1 MLEYEGW
8 WRGYIL
14 SKVISLT
21 WKLDPAD
28 IGLPLIIVHAV
39 WGKLSSVYIRIVYCM
54 TTMCMYILKL
64 IITHYNIYVLYIHT
78 VERQSC
84 NYSPSGLVVMF
95 TLYLNI
101 ESPTVHVS

>member
-14 SKVISLT
+14 SQVISLT

-28 IGLPLIIVHAV
+28 IGLPLSIVHAV

-64 IITHYNIYVLYIHT
+64 IITHYNMYCIFIQWRGSHATTHLLAWLLCSHYI
-78 VERQSC
+78 
-84 NYSPSGLVVMF
+84 
-95 TLYLNI
+95 
-101 ESPTVHVS
+101 